1 MGSAGLEKRGLRVG
15 DDVVIPEAELEVRS
29 SRSGGPGGQNV
40 NKVETRIEL
49 RFDLEAS
56 ALFDAATKQR
66 LRARLGKRVTED
78 GVVRVVAQMHRSRA
92 RNEAEARAR
101 LVALLQRALT
111 APRPRRPT
119 RPTRASKQRRL
130 EAKRQ
135 RAASKR
141 ARRVEDD

>member
-1 MGSAGLEKRGLRVG
+1 MRSGGTEKRGLRLG
-15 DDVVIPEAELEVRS
+15 HDLVVPEAEIEVRA

-49 RFDLEAS
+49 RFDLAGS
-56 ALFDAATKQR
+56 RAFDAATKLL

-78 GVVRVVAQMHRSRA
+78 GVVRVVCQVHRSRA

-101 LVALLQRALT
+101 LVALLQRAL
-111 APRPRRPT
+111 ASPRPRRPT
-119 RPTRASKQRRL
+119 RPTRASLERRL

-141 ARRVEDD
+141 ARKVDED

>member
-1 MGSAGLEKRGLRVG
+1 MRSVGPEKRGLRLG
-15 DDVVIPEAELEVRS
+15 DDVMVPEAEIEVRA
-29 SRSGGPGGQNV
+29 SRSSGPGGQNV

-49 RFDLEAS
+49 RFDLAGS
-56 ALFDAATKQR
+56 AVFDAATKQR

-78 GVVRVVAQMHRSRA
+78 GVVRVVCQVHRSRA
-92 RNEAEARAR
+92 RNEAEARLR

-111 APRPRRPT
+111 PPRPRRQT
-119 RPTRASKQRRL
+119 RPTLASRQRRL

-141 ARRVEDD
+141 ARRVDED

>member
-1 MGSAGLEKRGLRVG
+1 MRSAGSEKRGLRLG
-15 DDVVIPEAELEVRS
+15 HDIVVPEAELEVRA

-49 RFDLEAS
+49 RFDLAGS
-56 ALFDAATKQR
+56 AVFDAATKQR
-66 LRARLGKRVTED
+66 LRERLGKRVSED

-101 LVALLQRALT
+101 LVALLQRALA

-119 RPTRASKQRRL
+119 RPTQASRQRRL
-130 EAKRQ
+130 DAKRQ

-141 ARRVEDD
+141 ARRVDED